1 MTAPTL
7 PLPGDNIPDGF
18 PSVDKVVKVVVGSTS
33 GDVTMDTQAVFD
45 IMTIPQYAII
55 RDVGYRIQTAFTAS
69 VTLAIGDTNDG
80 SGWVTTT
87 MMGAT
92 TADTGIN
99 WVSRGVYG
107 APSSAYVS
115 NTDYA
120 PYAYQGQY
128 CDTGD
133 LVLQV
138 TAGGANPATG
148 ELHVYVVYNMAAL
161 QRNFAT

>member
-1 MTAPTL
+1 MPAPTL
-7 PLPGDNIPDGF
+7 PLPGDNIPDSF

-33 GDVTMDTQAVFD
+33 GDVTIDSQAAYT

-55 RDVGYRIQTAFTAS
+55 RDLGYRVQTAFTAS
-69 VTLAIGDTNDG
+69 VTLAIGDTDDS

-92 TADTGIN
+92 VADTGIN
-99 WVSRGVYG
+99 WVSRGLVASG
-107 APSSAYVS
+107 SSEAT
-115 NTDYA
+115 TDYA
-120 PYAYQGQY
+120 AYAFQGVY
-128 CDTGD
+128 CDTGAR
-133 LVLQV
+133 VLEV
-138 TAGGANPATG
+138 TAAGANPATG